1 LVKVVGLKRGLRDGG
16 CTEETLSAIEI
27 EPLSREPSLG
37 ADVAELGRCIEIP
50 EVECHGFLI

>member
-16 CTEETLSAIEI
+16 CTEETLSTIEI